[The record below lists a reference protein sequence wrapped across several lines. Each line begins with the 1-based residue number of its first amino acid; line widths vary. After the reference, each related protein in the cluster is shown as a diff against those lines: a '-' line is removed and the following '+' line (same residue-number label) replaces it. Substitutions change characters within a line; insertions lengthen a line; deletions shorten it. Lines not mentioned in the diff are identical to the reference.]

1 MKSFVLD
8 AWIISSSL
16 MGAIILYLFEHMR
29 TLKHNTGSHACAQL
43 TDHNVGFV
51 KIMSVE
57 QDLVL
62 VILANLIP
70 WPLCLQNFDESI
82 YWPKTK

>member
-1 MKSFVLD
+1 
-8 AWIISSSL
+8 

-70 WPLCLQNFDESI
+70 
-82 YWPKTK
+82 